1 MKRGSI
7 LKNFAILAIFF
18 SPYFGSINADELEE
32 PLYSDNS
39 TNIFDGYEL
48 FENSSTT
55 TTTTTT
61 TTTPPITTT
70 LDEFDYFFDS
80 IGNVQF

>member
-32 PLYSDNS
+32 PQYYDNS

-61 TTTPPITTT
+61 TPPPLTTT